1 MAADPEVV
9 NALKQAIQEQNQPAS
24 LEKALVAWLNA
35 MSENE
40 LDQGD
45 HRRHLESVKHAVQ
58 LNPGDGEQ

>member
-9 NALKQAIQEQNQPAS
+9 NALKQAVEEQNQPAG

-35 MSENE
+35 MSLNE

-45 HRRHLESVKHAVQ
+45 HRRYLESVKHAVQ
-58 LNPGDGEQ
+58 L

>member
-1 MAADPEVV
+1 MAADTEVV
-9 NALKQAIQEQNQPAS
+9 NALRQAVQEHKQPAG

-45 HRRHLESVKHAVQ
+45 HKRHLESVKHAVQ
-58 LNPGDGEQ
+58 LYLGDHDK